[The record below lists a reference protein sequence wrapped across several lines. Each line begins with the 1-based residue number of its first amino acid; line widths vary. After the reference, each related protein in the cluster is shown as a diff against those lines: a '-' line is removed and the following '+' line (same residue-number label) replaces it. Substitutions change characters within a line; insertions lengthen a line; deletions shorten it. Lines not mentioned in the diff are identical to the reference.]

1 MIPQN
6 CVLYLEQCDKKKEK
20 DEEHLLPK
28 LLSVVTVVIVLSGF
42 LVCVCVCVCACT
54 CMCLPFVAHSP
65 IQICGRGTEDI
76 CFKLVRS

>member
-6 CVLYLEQCDKKKEK
+6 CVLYSEQCDKKKKK

-54 CMCLPFVAHSP
+54 YVCVYLLLPTLQF
-65 IQICGRGTEDI
+65 
-76 CFKLVRS
+76 RSVGEEQRIYVSN